1 MKFLNSQKIFCFR
14 HDQLLMREENIWIP
28 FPLMMTVQPSLNF
41 FFQCGRILK
50 TEKCV
55 SFNQHIEST
64 IKSVESE
71 KFVFVD
77 EMQL

>member
-1 MKFLNSQKIFCFR
+1 
-14 HDQLLMREENIWIP
+14 
-28 FPLMMTVQPSLNF
+28 MMTVQPSLNF
-41 FFQCGRILK
+41 FFNVDGFWKQK
-50 TEKCV
+50 NV
-55 SFNQHIEST
+55 FSFNQHIEST